1 MKQESTEKPKRVENK
16 GSNVVLR
23 FNIEETDNGYS
34 YEYVIVKLGN
44 WNYSGIV
51 SAIVRSRYS
60 QDDVEAI
67 ILNAGDKEHMAKYEE
82 LQEWRKFAKQLAK
95 SVLCIEQ

>member
-1 MKQESTEKPKRVENK
+1 MKQESTEKPKRVENN

-34 YEYVIVKLGN
+34 YEYVVIKLGN

-67 ILNAGDKEHMAKYEE
+67 ILNAGDKEHMTQYEE

>member
-34 YEYVIVKLGN
+34 YEYVVVKLGN

-67 ILNAGDKEHMAKYEE
+67 ILNAVDKEHMAKYEE

>member
-1 MKQESTEKPKRVENK
+1 MKQESLEKPKKVENN
-16 GSNVVLR
+16 GSNVILR

-34 YEYVIVKLGN
+34 YEYVVIKLGN

-67 ILNAGDKEHMAKYEE
+67 ILNVGDEEHMAQYEE

-95 SVLCIEQ
+95 SVLRIE

>member
-23 FNIEETDNGYS
+23 FNIEETDNGYL

-67 ILNAGDKEHMAKYEE
+67 ILNAGDEEHKGKYEE